1 MVVSTDAFG
10 NEVIFDPTKIVYA
23 TKRNSGI
30 EITFNI
36 MGSGE
41 PTIFLAIEEWDKV
54 KEVLRTISDNR
65 HTKCIGSCGT
75 KS

>member
-23 TKRNSGI
+23 TRLKGSI
-30 EITFNI
+30 EIRFNI
-36 MGSGE
+36 MGSE
-41 PTIFLAIEEWDKV
+41 ETTIMLNINEWDKI
-54 KEVLRTISDNR
+54 KEALLTISDNIN
-65 HTKCIGSCGT
+65 TKHNGSCGT